1 MARAG
6 TDRRA
11 VGFMLLATALV
22 LGASTAHAKKPE
34 KPKKP
39 KLSLTIIPRMAMAPV
54 DVLLV
59 ARLEG
64 GDELKELY
72 CPEIEIEWDDGS
84 SSDQEPE
91 CPPFEPGVTKIERRY
106 SASHT
111 FRRSGLYNI
120 QLRLSHE
127 GRNVLSERV
136 ELHVGPG
143 LGE

>member
-1 MARAG
+1 MN
-6 TDRRA
+6 RRA
-11 VGFMLLATALV
+11 AGFVLLATALV
-22 LGASTAHAKKPE
+22 LGGSTAHAKKSE

-39 KLSLTIIPRMAMAPV
+39 KLSLTVIPRMAMAPV
-54 DVLLV
+54 DALLV

-64 GDELKELY
+64 GDDLEELY
-72 CPEIEIEWDDGS
+72 CPEIQIEWDDGS

-91 CPPFEPGVTKIERRY
+91 CPAFEPGVTRIERRY
-106 SASHT
+106 SFSHT

-127 GRNVLSERV
+127 DRNVLSEHV
-136 ELHVGPG
+136 ELRVGPG

>member
-1 MARAG
+1 M
-6 TDRRA
+6 DRRA

-22 LGASTAHAKKPE
+22 LGASTAHAE
-34 KPKKP
+34 KPKKLKKP
-39 KLSLTIIPRMAMAPV
+39 KLSLKVIPRMAMAPV
-54 DVLLV
+54 DALLV

-64 GDELKELY
+64 GDEVAELY
-72 CPEIEIEWDDGS
+72 CPEIQIEWDDGS

-91 CPPFEPGVTKIERRY
+91 CPPFEAGVTTIERRY
-106 SASHT
+106 SFSHT

-127 GRNVLSERV
+127 GRNVLSEHI
-136 ELHVGPG
+136 ELRVGPG